1 MPDNRWYFDNARVG
15 QKLLQVAL
23 HRRWLGRIGR
33 AQIDEQQAGS
43 RWRRMIFGK
52 VRHVYRSANKG
63 KVRKRSPVTVKSAFA
78 MAGATGGTAI
88 SPMPPG
94 SSLLRMN
101 STVTSPMSAR
111 RNRPSSPSRIEI
123 GRASCLERVSKHV
136 SISVSA
142 VP

>member
-1 MPDNRWYFDNARVG
+1 MRISDWSSDVCSSDLDNRLYFDNARVG

-111 RNRPSSPSRIEI
+111 SGRPSSPSRIVA
-123 GRASCLERVSKHV
+123 GRPRL
-136 SISVSA
+136 
-142 VP
+142 

>member
-1 MPDNRWYFDNARVG
+1 MGRFLRPDIQNYAAEYGLPDNRWYFDNARVG

-63 KVRKRSPVTVKSAFA
+63 QVRKRSPVQATRALSRV
-78 MAGATGGTAI
+78 GATRGTA
-88 SPMPPG
+88 P
-94 SSLLRMN
+94 
-101 STVTSPMSAR
+101 STKIR
-111 RNRPSSPSRIEI
+111 RAD
-123 GRASCLERVSKHV
+123 GR
-136 SISVSA
+136 
-142 VP
+142 

>member
-1 MPDNRWYFDNARVG
+1 MRISDWSSDVCSSDL
-15 QKLLQVAL
+15 KLLQVAL

-88 SPMPPG
+88 SPMPPV

-101 STVTSPMSAR
+101 STVT
-111 RNRPSSPSRIEI
+111 
-123 GRASCLERVSKHV
+123 
-136 SISVSA
+136 
-142 VP
+142 